1 MMRRL
6 TSVILTVL
14 LLASVPAFGQGT
26 RGSLSGVVKDPNS
39 AAIVGATVT
48 LKNAG
53 TGEESKATSNAQ
65 GAFSFPSLSPGK
77 YTATIEAGG
86 FKKTELTEIT
96 IEVAQPAAVE
106 VSLEVGAVTEQVT
119 VTGTAQEVINTTSPT
134 LSKTITAKQV
144 QDLPLLSRNPLDLAR
159 LQAGLAVQGTDVRNA
174 SVQGL
179 RGNATNVTQ
188 DGINAMDNFVKGSSF
203 FAISS
208 PSLNATSEFSIT
220 VGTVG
225 SDAGR
230 GVAQV
235 SLVTPSGSNGL
246 HGGVF
251 YQNRNDG
258 FNANTFF
265 NNASG
270 LNNAAHTGLGD
281 KAPRLNQHFFGIQS
295 SGPVYI
301 PKLYDGRNKSFWF
314 FSYEGF
320 REKFQATRNRTVL
333 SDQARLGI
341 FQYVGAN
348 GALQTINLLSLG
360 NFHSLNPIST
370 GQLNAMPAANNK
382 DVGDQLNFQGFRYN
396 VSGTDPSDRYNG
408 RFDQQLWDSQKWGS
422 HKLEFTYHHGD
433 FLLTPDTFNGIEAP
447 FPGGVD
453 AFQASQ
459 RVLWSGAVH
468 STFGAHMT
476 NEARLGRQYAPVGFL
491 RTSQPTAPFIVFGAA
506 TTNFDNTFMSQGRNT
521 QLWQGIDNFS
531 LVKGSHTFR
540 MGTDVQSVSAI
551 STNDAGINKTITLGT
566 NSANPDGILNTAF
579 PNIPRTGAGA
589 NDPLTAAGT
598 TIFNNARAIYR
609 DLTGMLNNAA
619 ATFNVTSPSS
629 GFVPGATRSREFLY
643 RDLSF
648 YFQDAWKVKRNLTFN
663 YGLRYE
669 FEGVPTL
676 PDGLGLQPTN
686 FNDIFGVAGPGNL
699 FNPNSTAGNAS
710 ATLDFVSGK
719 TGKGLYK
726 NDWNNFAPFIG
737 FAYSPNF
744 ESGPLHWVFGGEGR
758 SSIRAGY
765 SISYLRDGFT
775 VVSNALG
782 TGTTNPGLI
791 QNAANNTPT
800 GVLGSGGVPLTTPVF
815 KVPITSAE
823 NFTNNTSNGL
833 WAFDPNLR
841 TPYVQQ
847 WSFGIEREI
856 NSNTAI
862 EIRYAANHAVKIYRA
877 VDYNEVNIF
886 ENGFLQEF
894 LNAQKNLA
902 VNNNTTFAA
911 GAAGTVA
918 LPIFTKLF
926 TGISNANGFA
936 NSTFISNLQQNNIG
950 AMANT
955 LAFSSTFKASRA
967 NLPAAF
973 FVTNPNA
980 AFARVL
986 GNSSFSKYQSLQVEI
1001 RRRFS
1006 SGLSF
1011 QANYTLARTLN
1022 DGTGTINNQS
1032 TLTNFRSLR
1041 NERLDYVNSTQ
1052 DQRHRFVANVVYDLP
1067 FGTGRRYLNG
1077 LWAPARKAIEGWTA
1091 GAIVT
1096 YQTATPFF
1104 ITAGRSTFNQFNSG
1118 TGSNNGSVNN
1128 PAQLGSMTFEQF
1140 RKQLGVFRT
1149 PVGIFFINPINLN
1162 IVVNPTT
1169 GALTSAS
1176 LKAGILTQ
1184 PAPGTFGNFPINSLF
1199 GPRFTQTDFSLSKRT
1214 YFTERANLQFSMTV
1228 FNVFNHPNFVYNGNA
1243 FDATTF
1249 GRITT
1254 TTGIERQISF
1264 LLGVNW

>member
-6 TSVILTVL
+6 TSVFLAVL
-14 LLASVPAFGQGT
+14 LLSSVPAFGQGT
-26 RGSLSGVVKDPNS
+26 RGSLNGAVKDPNG
-39 AAIVGATVT
+39 AAIAGATVT
-48 LKNAG
+48 MKNSG
-53 TGEESKATSNAQ
+53 TGEETKSVTNSQ
-65 GAFSFPSLSPGK
+65 GAFAFPSLAPGK
-77 YTATIEAGG
+77 YSATVEAGG
-86 FKKTELTEIT
+86 FKKTELTEVV
-96 IEVAQPAAVE
+96 IEVSQAAALE

-119 VTGTAQEVINTTSPT
+119 VTGTQQEVINTTTPT

-144 QDLPLLSRNPLDLAR
+144 EDLPLLSRNPLDLAR
-159 LQAGLAVQGTDVRNA
+159 LQAGLAVNGTDVRNA

-203 FAISS
+203 FALSS

-235 SLVTPSGSNGL
+235 SLVTPSGSNSL

-251 YQNRNDG
+251 YQHRNDAL
-258 FNANTFF
+258 NANTFF
-265 NNASG
+265 NNATKTPKPF
-270 LNNAAHTGLGD
+270 L
-281 KAPRLNQHFFGIQS
+281 RQHFFGVQS

-301 PKLYDGRNKSFWF
+301 PHVYDGRNKSFWF

-320 REKFQATRNRTVL
+320 REPFSVTRNRTVL
-333 SDQARLGI
+333 SDEARTGI
-341 FQYVGAN
+341 FRYVGAN
-348 GALQTINLLSLG
+348 GQQQSINLLSLG
-360 NFHSLNPIST
+360 NFHSLDAKST
-370 GQLNAMPAANNK
+370 AQLNAMPSANN
-382 DVGDQLNFQGFRYN
+382 DLVGDQLNLRGFRFN
-396 VSGTDPSDRYNG
+396 VSGRDPSDRYNG

-433 FLLTPDTFNGIEAP
+433 FLLTPDTFNALEAP
-447 FPGGVD
+447 FPGGIN

-459 RVLWSGAVH
+459 RVLWSAAVH

-476 NEARLGRQYAPVGFL
+476 NEARVGRQYAPVGFL
-491 RTSQPTAPFIVFGAA
+491 RESQPTVPFIVFGAA

-521 QLWQGIDNFS
+521 QLWQGVDNFS
-531 LVKGSHTFR
+531 LVQGSHTFR
-540 MGTDVQSVSAI
+540 MGADVQSVNAI
-551 STNDAGINKTITLGT
+551 STNDAGINETITLGT
-566 NSANPDGILNTAF
+566 NSNNPDGILLNSANF
-579 PNIPRTGAGA
+579 PNLP
-589 NDPLTAAGT
+589 AGT
-598 TIFNNARAIYR
+598 AGTSITNNARAIYR
-609 DLTGMLNNAA
+609 DLTGMLNNFTQ
-619 ATFNVTSPSS
+619 TFNVTSPDS

-643 RDLSF
+643 RDVSL
-648 YFQDAWKVKRNLTFN
+648 YFQDAWKVKRNFTFN
-663 YGLRYE
+663 YGLRWE

-686 FNDIFGVAGPGNL
+686 FNDVFGIGGPGNL
-699 FNPNSTAGNAS
+699 FNPNSTAGNAA

-726 NDWNNFAPFIG
+726 NDWNNFAPFVG
-737 FAYSPNF
+737 FAFSPNF
-744 ESGPLHWVFGGEGR
+744 EKGPLHWIFGSEGR
-758 SSIRAGY
+758 SSIRGGY

-775 VVSNALG
+775 IVSNALG

-791 QNAANNTPT
+791 AASANNTPAGT
-800 GVLGSGGVPLTTPVF
+800 LSGTSQGLTTPVF
-815 KVPITSAE
+815 KVPVTTAD
-823 NFTNNTSNGL
+823 NFNANTSNGI
-833 WAFDPNLR
+833 WGIDPNLR

-862 EIRYAANHAVKIYRA
+862 EIRYAANHAVKIFRA
-877 VDYNEVNIF
+877 VNYNETNIF

-902 VNNNTTFAA
+902 INNNTSFAP

-926 TGISNANGFA
+926 TGVSTANGFGS
-936 NSTFISNLQQNNIG
+936 STFITNLQQNNIG

-955 LAFSSTFKASRA
+955 LAFQSTYKGGRA
-967 NLPAAF
+967 LLPPAF

-980 AFARVL
+980 AFAQVL
-986 GNSSFSKYQSLQVEI
+986 GNSSYSKYQSLQIEI

-1022 DGTGTINNQS
+1022 DGTTIVNNQS
-1032 TLTNFRSLR
+1032 SLESFRTLR
-1041 NERLDYVNSTQ
+1041 NLRADYQNSDQ
-1052 DQRHRFVANVVYDLP
+1052 DQRHRIVGNVVYDLP
-1067 FGTGRRYLNG
+1067 FGTGRKYLSG
-1077 LWAPARKAIEGWTA
+1077 TWAPVRKAIEGWTM
-1091 GAIVT
+1091 GGIFT
-1096 YQTATPFF
+1096 WQTATPFYV
-1104 ITAGRSTFNQFNSG
+1104 TSNRSSFNSFNAA
-1118 TGSNNGSVNN
+1118 NNS
-1128 PAQLGSMTFEQF
+1128 AQLGSMTFEQF
-1140 RKQLGVFRT
+1140 RSQLGVFRT
-1149 PVGIFFINPINLN
+1149 PVGVFFINPTNLN
-1162 IVVNPTT
+1162 IVTNPTT
-1169 GALTSAS
+1169 GALTSAR
-1176 LKAGILTQ
+1176 LKDGIFVQ
-1184 PAPGTFGNFPINSLF
+1184 PAAGTFGNFPMNSLF
-1199 GPRFTQTDFSLSKRT
+1199 GPSFTQTDMSLSKRT
-1214 YFTERANLQFSMTV
+1214 YFSERGNVQFSMTI
-1228 FNVFNHPNFVYNGNA
+1228 FNVFNHPNFTIGNQT

-1254 TTGIERQISF
+1254 TTGTERQIQF

>member
-53 TGEESKATSNAQ
+53 TGDELKATTNAQ
-65 GAFSFPSLSPGK
+65 GAFSFPSVSPGK

-106 VSLEVGAVTEQVT
+106 ISLEVGAVTEQVT
-119 VTGTAQEVINTTSPT
+119 VTGTAQEIINTTSPT

-251 YQNRNDG
+251 YQHRNDAL
-258 FNANTFF
+258 NANTWF
-265 NNASG
+265 NDATKTPKPF
-270 LNNAAHTGLGD
+270 L
-281 KAPRLNQHFFGIQS
+281 RQHFFGVQS
-295 SGPVYI
+295 SGPIYI

-320 REKFQATRNRTVL
+320 REPFSVTRNRTVL
-333 SDQARLGI
+333 SDEARGGTFRYI
-341 FQYVGAN
+341 NSA
-348 GALQTINLLSLG
+348 GALQSINLLSIG
-360 NFHSLNPIST
+360 NFHSLNALST
-370 GQLNAMPAANNK
+370 AQLNAMPHANN
-382 DVGDQLNFQGFRYN
+382 DLVGDQLNLRGFRYN
-396 VSGTDPSDRYNG
+396 VPGTDPSDRYNG

-447 FPGGVD
+447 FPGGVN

-459 RVLWSGAVH
+459 RVLWSAAVH

-476 NEARLGRQYAPVGFL
+476 NEARVGRQFAPVGFL
-491 RTSQPTAPFIVFGAA
+491 RESQPTVPFIVFGAA

-540 MGTDVQSVSAI
+540 MGNDTQSVSAI
-551 STNDAGINKTITLGT
+551 STNDAGINPTVTLGT
-566 NSANPDGILNTAF
+566 NSANPDGILNSAF
-579 PNIPRTGAGA
+579 PNLPTGS
-589 NDPLTAAGT
+589 AGT
-598 TIFNNARAIYR
+598 SITNNAKAIYR

-643 RDLSF
+643 RDVSF

-663 YGLRYE
+663 YGLRWE

-676 PDGLGLQPTN
+676 PDGLGLQVTN
-686 FNDIFGVAGPGNL
+686 FNDLFGIGGPGNL
-699 FNPNSTAGNAS
+699 FNPNSTAGTAS

-744 ESGPLHWVFGGEGR
+744 DSGPLHWIFGGEGR

-791 QNAANNTPT
+791 QTAASTVPTGTLGPNYVPLATPT
-800 GVLGSGGVPLTTPVF
+800 F

-823 NFTNNTSNGL
+823 NFAASTGNGL
-833 WAFDPNLR
+833 WAIDPNLK

-847 WSFGIEREI
+847 WSIGIEREI

-862 EIRYAANHAVKIYRA
+862 EIRYAANHAVKIYKGL
-877 VDYNEVNIF
+877 DYNETNIF

-894 LNAQKNLA
+894 LNAQKNLIT
-902 VNNNTTFAA
+902 NGGTSFAPI
-911 GAAGTVA
+911 GAAGIA
-918 LPIFTKLF
+918 LPTFTKLF
-926 TGISNANGFA
+926 TGVAATSGFT
-936 NSTFISNLQQNNIG
+936 SSSFITQLQQNNIG

-955 LAFSSTFKASRA
+955 LAFSSTYANSRK

-986 GNSSFSKYQSLQVEI
+986 GNFSYSKYNSLQIEI

-1006 SGLSF
+1006 GGLSF

-1022 DGTGTINNQS
+1022 DGTTIVNNQS
-1032 TLTNFRSLR
+1032 TLESDRTLR
-1041 NERLDYVNSTQ
+1041 NFRLDYQNSDQ
-1052 DQRHRFVANVVYDLP
+1052 DQRHRFVTNIVYDLP
-1067 FGTGRRYLNG
+1067 FGTGRRFLGG

-1091 GAIVT
+1091 GGIVT
-1096 YQTATPFF
+1096 WQSATPFY
-1104 ITAGRSTFNQFNSG
+1104 ITSGRSSFNSFNAG
-1118 TGSNNGSVNN
+1118 NNS
-1128 PAQLGSMTFEQF
+1128 AQLGSQTFEQF
-1140 RKQLGVFRT
+1140 KSNLGLFKTPLGV
-1149 PVGIFFINPINLN
+1149 FFINPTQLN
-1162 IVVNPTT
+1162 IVTNATT
-1169 GALTSAS
+1169 GALTSARI
-1176 LKAGILTQ
+1176 KDGIFVQ
-1184 PAPGTFGNFPINSLF
+1184 PAPGTFGNFPMNSLF
-1199 GPRFTQTDFSLSKRT
+1199 GPNFTQTDFSLAKRT
-1214 YFTERANLQFSMTV
+1214 YFTERANVEFRMTV
-1228 FNVFNHPNFVYNGNA
+1228 FNVFNHPNFIIGNQS
-1243 FDATTF
+1243 FEATTF
-1249 GRITT
+1249 GRISQ

-1264 LLGVNW
+1264 ALGVNW

>member
-53 TGEESKATSNAQ
+53 TGEESKTTSNAQ
-65 GAFSFPSLSPGK
+65 GAFSFPSLNPGK
-77 YTATIEAGG
+77 YSATIEAGG

-96 IEVAQPAAVE
+96 IEVAQPSAVE
-106 VSLEVGAVTEQVT
+106 VNLEVGAVTEQVT

-144 QDLPLLSRNPLDLAR
+144 EDLPLLSRNPLDLAR

-270 LNNAAHTGLGD
+270 LNNPAHTGLGD
-281 KAPRLNQHFFGIQS
+281 KAPRLNQHFFGVQS

-320 REKFQATRNRTVL
+320 REKFTVIRNRTVL
-333 SDQARLGI
+333 SDLARTGT
-341 FQYVGAN
+341 FQYINSA
-348 GALQTINLLSLG
+348 GALQSINLLSLG
-360 NFHSLNPIST
+360 NFHSLNAFST
-370 GQLNAMPAANNK
+370 AQLNAMPQSNNK
-382 DVGDQLNFQGFRYN
+382 DVGDQLNFQGYRFS

-433 FLLTPDTFNGIEAP
+433 FLLTPDTFNGLEAP
-447 FPGGVD
+447 FPGGIN

-476 NEARLGRQYAPVGFL
+476 NEARIGRQYAPVGFL
-491 RTSQPTAPFIVFGAA
+491 RDSQPTQAFIVFGAA
-506 TTNFDNTFMSQGRNT
+506 TTNLDNTFMSQGRNT

-540 MGTDVQSVSAI
+540 MGNDTQSVSAI
-551 STNDAGINKTITLGT
+551 STNDAGINQTITLGT
-566 NSANPDGILNTAF
+566 NSANPDGILNSAF
-579 PNIPRTGAGA
+579 PLLP
-589 NDPLTAAGT
+589 AASAT
-598 TIFNNARAIYR
+598 TITNNAKAIYR
-609 DLTGMLNNAA
+609 DLTGMLANSSK
-619 ATFNVTSPSS
+619 TFNVTSPSS
-629 GFVPGATRSREFLY
+629 GFVSGATRSREFLY
-643 RDLSF
+643 RDVSF
-648 YFQDAWKVKRNLTFN
+648 YFQDSWKMKRNLTLS

-686 FNDIFGVAGPGNL
+686 FNDIFGVGGAGNL

-744 ESGPLHWVFGGEGR
+744 ESGPLHWIFGGEGR
-758 SSIRAGY
+758 SSIRGGY

-791 QNAANNTPT
+791 QSTANNTPAGT
-800 GVLGSGGVPLTTPVF
+800 LGASGVPLATPVF

-823 NFTNNTSNGL
+823 NFLANTSNGL
-833 WAFDPNLR
+833 WAIDPNLR

-862 EIRYAANHAVKIYRA
+862 EVRYAANHAVKIYRA
-877 VDYNEVNIF
+877 LNYNEANIF
-886 ENGFLQEF
+886 ENGFMQEF

-902 VNNNTTFAA
+902 INNNTSFAP

-918 LPIFTKLF
+918 LPTFTKLF
-926 TGISNANGFA
+926 TGVAASSGFTS
-936 NSTFISNLQQNNIG
+936 STFISNLQQNNIG

-955 LAFSSTFKASRA
+955 LAFSSTYRASRA
-967 NLPAAF
+967 SLPAAF

-980 AFARVL
+980 SFAQVL
-986 GNSSFSKYQSLQVEI
+986 GNFSYSKYQSLQIEI

-1006 SGLSF
+1006 GGLSF

-1022 DGTGTINNQS
+1022 DGTTIVNNQS
-1032 TLTNFRSLR
+1032 TLENPRALR
-1041 NERLDYVNSTQ
+1041 NFRLDYQNSDQ
-1052 DQRHRFVANVVYDLP
+1052 DQRHRFVTNIVYDLP
-1067 FGTGRRYLNG
+1067 FGTGRRFLGG
-1077 LWAPARKAIEGWTA
+1077 LWTPARKAIEGWTT
-1091 GAIVT
+1091 GSIVT
-1096 YQTATPFF
+1096 WQSATPFY
-1104 ITAGRSTFNQFNSG
+1104 ITSGRSSYNQFNAG
-1118 TGSNNGSVNN
+1118 NNS
-1128 PAQLGSMTFEQF
+1128 AQLGSMTFEQF

-1149 PVGIFFINPINLN
+1149 PVGIFFINPTSLN
-1162 IVVNPTT
+1162 IVTNATT
-1169 GALTSAS
+1169 GALTSANI
-1176 LKAGILTQ
+1176 KPGIFVQ
-1184 PAPGTFGNFPINSLF
+1184 PAVGTFGNFPMNSLF
-1199 GPRFTQTDFSLSKRT
+1199 GPNFTQTDFSLAKRT
-1214 YFTERANLQFSMTV
+1214 YFTERGNVEFRMTV
-1228 FNVFNHPNFVYNGNA
+1228 FNVFNHPNFVIGNQS
-1243 FDATTF
+1243 FEATTF
-1249 GRITT
+1249 GRITQ

-1264 LLGVNW
+1264 SLGVNW